1 MRPGID
7 PKAGARADLEAEGA
21 DYASAFLDRVGHGA
35 TSPDQL
41 ASLMQF
47 MHSGDM
53 VHGFAAVIHEALR
66 RCLVP
71 GVAHGPA

>member
-7 PKAGARADLEAEGA
+7 PAAVAPADLEAEGA
-21 DYASAFLDRVGHGA
+21 NYASAFLDRVGFGA
-35 TSPDQL
+35 ASPDEL

-53 VHGFAAVIHEALR
+53 VHGFAVVIHEALR
-66 RCLVP
+66 RSFVP
-71 GVAHGPA
+71 GGRT